1 VSGTRFVA
9 LLRGIN
15 VGGKQKVP
23 MADLRALVEGLGHED
38 VATYVQSGNVV
49 LRSGRSADA
58 VARGIEQAI
67 RRSLAL
73 AVSVIVR
80 TRAQLAEVLGSNP
93 YLGAGRDTSKLYV
106 VYLDAKPSAAAVK
119 RLDPDRGRPDEF
131 TVRGREV
138 YLQLPNGAGR
148 SKLTLDWFEK
158 QLGVRGTA
166 RNWRTTNEL
175 LALMD
180 RQGDR

>member
-1 VSGTRFVA
+1 
-9 LLRGIN
+9 
-15 VGGKQKVP
+15 
-23 MADLRALVEGLGHED
+23 MAELRALVEGLGHDD

-49 LRSGRSADA
+49 LRSSRPATA

-67 RRSLAL
+67 EKSLGL
-73 AVSVIVR
+73 TVSVIVR
-80 TRAQLAEVLGSNP
+80 TRAQVAKVLDSNP
-93 YLGAGRDTSKLYV
+93 YLGARTDSSKLYV
-106 VYLDAKPSAAAVK
+106 VYLEAKPPAAAVK
-119 RLDPDRGRPDEF
+119 GLDPDRGRPDEF
-131 TVRGREV
+131 TVRGQEI

-166 RNWRTTNEL
+166 RNWRTTNQL

-180 RQGDR
+180 RRGDR

>member
-1 VSGTRFVA
+1 LSGTRYVA

-23 MADLRALVEGLGHED
+23 MAELRALVEGLGHED
-38 VATYVQSGNVV
+38 VTTYVQSGNVV
-49 LRSGRSADA
+49 LRAGGTAND
-58 VARGIEQAI
+58 VAAGIEQAI
-67 RRSLAL
+67 KRSLGL

-80 TRAQLAEVLGSNP
+80 TRAQLAKVLDSNP
-93 YLGAGRDTSKLYV
+93 YLGARTDTSKLYV
-106 VYLDAKPSAAAVK
+106 VFLAVEPPAPAVK

-131 TVRGREV
+131 TVRRREI

-166 RNWRTTNEL
+166 RNWRTTNQL